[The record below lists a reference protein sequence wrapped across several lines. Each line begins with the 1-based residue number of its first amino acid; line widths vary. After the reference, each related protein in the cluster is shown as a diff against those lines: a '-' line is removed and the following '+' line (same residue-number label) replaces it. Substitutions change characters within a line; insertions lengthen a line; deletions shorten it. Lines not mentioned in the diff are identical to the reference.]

1 MTKTKKKS
9 PPVTREDFY
18 KASNE
23 RFIKH
28 CRRVARE
35 QVIKETQG
43 KYKENKN
50 ENKEIRFYRAKST

>member
-1 MTKTKKKS
+1 MKKTKKKS
-9 PPVTREDFY
+9 PPVTRADFY

-28 CRRVARE
+28 CQRVARE

-43 KYKENKN
+43 KYKENK
-50 ENKEIRFYRAKST
+50 K

>member
-9 PPVTREDFY
+9 PKITRADFY

-28 CRRVARE
+28 CQRVARE
-35 QVIKETQG
+35 QVLQETKG
-43 KYKENKN
+43 TYRENQK
-50 ENKEIRFYRAKST
+50 